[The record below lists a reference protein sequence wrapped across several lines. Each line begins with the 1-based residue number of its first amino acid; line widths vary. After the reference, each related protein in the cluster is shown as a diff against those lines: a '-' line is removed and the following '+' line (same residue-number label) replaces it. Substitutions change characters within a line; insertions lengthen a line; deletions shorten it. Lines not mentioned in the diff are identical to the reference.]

1 MKYVLLALLLPGLA
15 FAASADAPAP
25 ATAPITVHV
34 TLQGGGAIG
43 HLDSESRVLGNTTI
57 DVPIPPNP
65 KELFHNDAQQ
75 AMLREVGMI
84 LARRGLVRPVPETV
98 PAEALL
104 AITVWKTE
112 YYPEKRDYLIDVH
125 VAARMAGRSFDR
137 MYHVSTFESVSQ
149 GTRFFQRKAIP
160 ARDRAAGLF
169 RDAVVADL
177 AAWFGGAEVPPPPGM
192 RVSLAFERCSKN
204 LLDII
209 AKQLAGK
216 RGPPSN
222 EDRRMEQYV
231 AILTK
236 GSPWTGKFKPAP
248 NGMNAIAV
256 KVFHAGD
263 RAAAVEFRWGSDR
276 LPPFLVMDLY
286 ADGDGTRVELLE
298 RDRPGVIKSQ
308 ASEIIRGYVR
318 LLEPSPSQSAP

>member
-1 MKYVLLALLLPGLA
+1 MRFLLPSLLMPALA
-15 FAASADAPAP
+15 CAASADAPATPAP

-65 KELFHNDAQQ
+65 EELFHNDAQQ
-75 AMLREVGMI
+75 AMLREIGMT
-84 LARRGLVRPVPETV
+84 LAQRGLVRPVSETA
-98 PAEALL
+98 PAEGLL

-177 AAWFGGAEVPPPPGM
+177 AAWFGGAEVPPAPGM
-192 RVSLAFERCSKN
+192 RVSLPFERCSKN

-231 AILTK
+231 AKLTK
-236 GSPWTGKFKPAP
+236 GSPWAGKFKSLP
-248 NGMNAIAV
+248 NGMDAIAV

-263 RAAAVEFRWGSDR
+263 PRRPWNSAGDR
-276 LPPFLVMDLY
+276 T
-286 ADGDGTRVELLE
+286 GC
-298 RDRPGVIKSQ
+298 RPSW
-308 ASEIIRGYVR
+308 
-318 LLEPSPSQSAP
+318 